1 MSRMLR
7 SLAALAILA
16 ILGGA
21 AGAVVTAVW
30 PGASVA
36 HADKPSAK
44 ERREARRLFRA
55 GEQAYHADKYALAAD
70 AFEAAYALLPA
81 PQIAFSTAQ
90 AHRLQYFVDKDAKR
104 LARAVELFRLYL
116 EKTPEGA
123 QRDIAVT
130 HLSEI
135 EPMLQRLEEAAN
147 RLTARPG
154 AAGRAPA
161 RPAEIMLTSPVPGA
175 RGSIAGTSGA
185 LPLKVEV
192 EPGRYEATV
201 TAKGYAPGT
210 KAVDVVAGRFFVVE
224 VPLRPIPARVSVK
237 TSDSATVMIDGR
249 AAADTPLRAPVEL
262 PAGSYA
268 LSVRKRGHRLW
279 SRDIEVGRG
288 QSMSVDVELR
298 RTRQRMVSYGVFALG
313 GVVLTGG
320 VLVNLRAA
328 QEGNEANKL
337 ADMYESVGF
346 TREQLAAYERHRDER
361 NRAVLASSALY
372 GTAFVAVA
380 GGFLLYWFDVPD
392 VARVRREKSGRERP
406 QITPLFGDDGMGVSV
421 SGEF

>member
-1 MSRMLR
+1 MSRPVR
-7 SLAALAILA
+7 VLAVLAILA
-16 ILGGA
+16 AALG
-21 AGAVVTAVW
+21 AG
-30 PGASVA
+30 SVA
-36 HADKPSAK
+36 HADEPSAK

-55 GEQAYHADKYALAAD
+55 GEQAYHAGKYALAAD
-70 AFEAAYALLPA
+70 AFEAAYAILPA

-90 AHRLQYFVDKDAKR
+90 AHRLQYFVDKDTKR
-104 LARAVELFRLYL
+104 LARAVELFRSYL

-135 EPMLQRLEEAAN
+135 EPMLQRIEEAAN

-154 AAGRAPA
+154 EAGRAPA

-175 RGSIAGTSGA
+175 QGSIAGTSGA

-192 EPGRYEATV
+192 EPGRYEAKV
-201 TAKGYAPGT
+201 TAEGYAAGT
-210 KAVDVVAGRFFVVE
+210 KTVDVVAGRFFVVE
-224 VPLRPIPARVSVK
+224 VPLRPIPARVSVR

-268 LSVRKRGHRLW
+268 LSVRKRGHHLW
-279 SRDIEVGRG
+279 SRDIEVERG
-288 QSMSVDVELR
+288 QAMSVDVELR
-298 RTRQRMVSYGVFALG
+298 RTRQRMVSYGVFAAG
-313 GVVLTGG
+313 GVVLAGG
-320 VLVNLRAA
+320 VLLNLRAA
-328 QEGNEANKL
+328 SEGNEARKL
-337 ADMYESVGF
+337 EELYESVGF
-346 TREQLAAYERHRDER
+346 TREQLEAYERHRDER
-361 NRAVLASSALY
+361 NRAVLGAFALY
-372 GTAFVAVA
+372 GTALVATT
-380 GGFLLYWFDVPD
+380 GGFLLYWFDLPD

-406 QITPLFGDDGMGVSV
+406 QITPLFGDDGMGVSI

>member
-1 MSRMLR
+1 MSRPVR
-7 SLAALAILA
+7 VLAALVALA
-16 ILGGA
+16 LLAAPAVLGA
-21 AGAVVTAVW
+21 
-30 PGASVA
+30 GASVA
-36 HADKPSAK
+36 HADGPSARD
-44 ERREARRLFRA
+44 RREARRLFRA
-55 GEQAYHADKYALAAD
+55 GEQAYHAGKYALAAD

-90 AHRLQYFVDKDAKR
+90 AHRLQYFVDKDVKH

-147 RLTARPG
+147 RLARPG
-154 AAGRAPA
+154 DAGRASA
-161 RPAEIMLTSPVPGA
+161 RPAEVMLTSPVPGA
-175 RGSIAGTSGA
+175 KGSIAGTSGA

-201 TAKGYAPGT
+201 TAEGYAAGT
-210 KAVDVVAGRFFVVE
+210 KTVDVVAGRFFVVE
-224 VPLRPIPARVSVK
+224 VPLRPIPARVSVR
-237 TSDSATVMIDGR
+237 TSDGATVLVDGR
-249 AAADTPLRAPVEL
+249 AEADTPLRAPVEL

-279 SRDIEVGRG
+279 SRDIEVERG
-288 QSMSVDVELR
+288 QAMSVDVELR

-313 GVVLTGG
+313 GVVLAGG
-320 VLVNLRAA
+320 VLVNLRAV
-328 QEGNEANKL
+328 QEGNEASKL
-337 ADMYESVGF
+337 AEMYETVGF

-361 NRAVLASSALY
+361 NRAVLASFALY
-372 GTAFVAVA
+372 GTALAATA
-380 GGFLLYWFDVPD
+380 GGFLLYWLDLPD
-392 VARVRREKSGRERP
+392 VTRVRREKSGGERP
-406 QITPLFGDDGMGVSV
+406 QVTPLFGEGGMGVSV
-421 SGEF
+421 SGQF